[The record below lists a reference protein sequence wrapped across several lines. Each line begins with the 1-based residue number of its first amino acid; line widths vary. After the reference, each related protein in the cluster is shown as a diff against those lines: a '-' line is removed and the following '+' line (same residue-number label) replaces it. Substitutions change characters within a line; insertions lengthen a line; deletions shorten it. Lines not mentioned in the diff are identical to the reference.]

1 MGFAIRFS
9 HWGYYGFCHV
19 YPYGFSH
26 SMSFAIISKQLWY
39 HVFSHAT
46 LQYFAQHRLPLLLI
60 MMEIIIMTM
69 TMTITMT
76 VTVTVTCI
84 QKIIVEDRDAHCKVH
99 KMISLKS
106 LKHPFT
112 SLKPTASLDIR
123 QQFPPGWV
131 KKWKEFHSKEASISQ
146 ATAQDGCFCPAIE
159 NCLWNFLRWQ
169 INFHLPWS

>member
-26 SMSFAIISKQLWY
+26 SMSFAITSKQLWY

-76 VTVTVTCI
+76 VTVTCI

-99 KMISLKS
+99 NMISLKS
-106 LKHPFT
+106 FKT
-112 SLKPTASLDIR
+112 SFHIPQTNCLTWHKTTISPGLSEKVKGVSFKRGRYVTSNR
-123 QQFPPGWV
+123 TGWV
-131 KKWKEFHSKEASISQ
+131 LMPS
-146 ATAQDGCFCPAIE
+146 
-159 NCLWNFLRWQ
+159 N
-169 INFHLPWS
+169 